1 MEQTGATKT
10 YKRKRYAP
18 RIYNKEKQSLYSKR
32 FKDRY
37 EVKIFQNVDIGPLK
51 NILSLKDINGETWFV
66 AAQIYK
72 AICGKRFRQNA
83 KRFSPFERELKLFCQ
98 LELPLIKKKTILSPM
113 GIERPL
119 VYERHPSIM
128 KKTMFINENALSIIV
143 VLFCKDEQIKQ
154 FFSDLK
160 TNIRDVIICTNNVK
174 NE

>member
-32 FKDRY
+32 FKERY
-37 EVKIFQNVDIGPLK
+37 EVKLFQNVDIGPLK

-72 AICGKRFRQNA
+72 AICAKRFRQDA
-83 KRFSPFERELKLFCQ
+83 KRLSPFERELKLFCQ
-98 LELPLIKKKTILSPM
+98 LELPPMEKQTIISPM

-128 KKTMFINENALSIIV
+128 KKTMFISENALSLIV
-143 VLFCKDEQIKQ
+143 LLFCDNEQIKQ
-154 FFSDLK
+154 FFCDLK
-160 TNIRDVIICTNNVK
+160 TPIRDVIICTNNVK